1 MAAVASR
8 YEAVRRQVAD
18 AADIAGALADEI
30 TIVAVTKTVGIDDIR
45 SALAAGISDFGE
57 NRVQEFLGKYGLFPD
72 ANWHFI
78 GTLQT
83 NKVKDVVGRAC
94 LIHSVDSLHL
104 LEEIGKRAQAAGR
117 RPAGPAAGERVG
129 RGLEARL
136 RAAATC
142 ARRSSRRRTCPT
154 WRCAGLMTM
163 APFGRPEDARWVFR
177 ELRELRD
184 SLREMPLNGVELNE
198 LSMGMTNDF
207 RVAVEEGSTIV
218 RVGRPSS
225 AVAQDMRR
233 RP

>member
-1 MAAVASR
+1 VAAVASR
-8 YEAVRRQVAD
+8 YETVRRQVAH
-18 AADIAGALADEI
+18 AADIAGRSPDEI

-45 SALAAGISDFGE
+45 SALTAGISDFGE

-72 ANWHFI
+72 ASWHFI

-104 LEEIGKRAQAAGR
+104 LEEIGKRAQAAGLVQR
-117 RPAGPAAGERVG
+117 VLLQVNVSGEGSKHGFDCSDVR
-129 RGLEARL
+129 EALIEASHLPNVEVR
-136 RAAATC
+136 
-142 ARRSSRRRTCPT
+142 
-154 WRCAGLMTM
+154 GLMTM

-184 SLREMPLNGVELNE
+184 SLREMPLNSVELNE
-198 LSMGMTNDF
+198 LSMGMSNDF

-218 RVGRPSS
+218 RVGGAIFGR
-225 AVAQDMRR
+225 
-233 RP
+233 